1 MEKMDV
7 EPSAFHDVLPS
18 ASEGEQGPPPF
29 RVPDLPQCPW
39 YHGPTTRIASEMSL
53 ARDMDFLVRDCISS
67 PGDYVLTTRWRGQG
81 GARADRVEPASRELS
96 RPLKFV
102 NIAWNIVNLTKS
114 QSRCMYLHSQ
124 LHNLTIFFP

>member
-18 ASEGEQGPPPF
+18 ASEREQGPPPF

-81 GARADRVEPASRELS
+81 GARTDRVAPASRDCRDL
-96 RPLKFV
+96 
-102 NIAWNIVNLTKS
+102 
-114 QSRCMYLHSQ
+114 
-124 LHNLTIFFP
+124 

>member
-18 ASEGEQGPPPF
+18 ASERGEEGPPPF

-81 GARADRVEPASRELS
+81 GTRADRVEPASC
-96 RPLKFV
+96 
-102 NIAWNIVNLTKS
+102 NL
-114 QSRCMYLHSQ
+114 
-124 LHNLTIFFP
+124 

>member
-1 MEKMDV
+1 MDV

-18 ASEGEQGPPPF
+18 ASERGEEGPPPF

-81 GARADRVEPASRELS
+81 GARADTMEPASRES
-96 RPLKFV
+96 
-102 NIAWNIVNLTKS
+102 S
-114 QSRCMYLHSQ
+114 QSLVNHSHDVPSLQ
-124 LHNLTIFFP
+124 TSQFSCHNFFISLAW

>member
-1 MEKMDV
+1 MDV
-7 EPSAFHDVLPS
+7 EPTAFQDLLPS
-18 ASEGEQGPPPF
+18 ASEREEQGPLPPF

-81 GARADRVEPASRELS
+81 GARADTMEPASRELS
-96 RPLKFV
+96 QPLV
-102 NIAWNIVNLTKS
+102 NHS
-114 QSRCMYLHSQ
+114 HSQ
-124 LHNLTIFFP
+124 RHNFLSIIPNSFISLAW